1 MKARL
6 PASYRKQPKS
16 TITREFT
23 ANLIRHICK
32 GFIVVMYKKYGWRKK
47 RCSELI
53 TEVID
58 YLNHQY
64 DEAEVGDILAK
75 LELDNLADA
84 TEM

>member
-6 PASYRKQPKS
+6 PSAYRKQSKS
-16 TITREFT
+16 EATREFT

-58 YLNHQY
+58 YLNHHY
-64 DEAEVGDILAK
+64 DESEVEEIMAK
-75 LELDNLADA
+75 LDLSTLSDTPE
-84 TEM
+84 T

>member
-6 PASYRKQPKS
+6 PSIYKKQSSSIP
-16 TITREFT
+16 TREFT

-47 RCSELI
+47 RCGELI

-58 YLNHQY
+58 YLNHHY
-64 DEAEVGDILAK
+64 DEAEVKEIMTK
-75 LELDNLADA
+75 LDLGTLSDTSE
-84 TEM
+84 T